1 MTISLSV
8 TDGRFSSDYKQERN
22 VIMNTILIKQ
32 MVATILIIKKKKTK
46 M

>member
-22 VIMNTILIKQ
+22 VILNTILFNKLIAL
-32 MVATILIIKKKKTK
+32 VATKLHI
-46 M
+46 